1 VRLTPESTDAVNG
14 PTIALYRAWVLIR
27 TGGDRAEQGYAE
39 LGRVLGAYGVH
50 PRAVAV
56 DQLGVMLR
64 DDARA
69 WQIISA
75 AIVEQDRR
83 RASSSV
89 TPPAPAGD
97 HPP

>member
-1 VRLTPESTDAVNG
+1 VRLTPEATDAVNG

-27 TGGDRAEQGYAE
+27 VGGDRAEQGYAE
-39 LGRVLGAYGVH
+39 LLRVLGAYGVQ

-69 WQIISA
+69 WQIIQD
-75 AIVEQDRR
+75 AIVEQDQR
-83 RASSSV
+83 RATASV
-89 TPPAPAGD
+89 TPPAPAAD
-97 HPP
+97 RPE